1 MVDGAPGWGY
11 AATKSRGSGQ
21 ALLASEGLTR
31 GLGSEVRPKHSAGLL
46 GIGNEI
52 TDGNMFWKTT
62 FIEITS
68 FQDPGVYR
76 VFMIPF

>member
-21 ALLASEGLTR
+21 ALPASEGLTR

-68 FQDPGVYR
+68 FQDPGVHR